1 MLKAFSVLAKNFGK
15 GWLIVEFSYLQPGR
29 QAVFKDNFVTKVN
42 ECLAS
47 YTDGAR
53 GEIGLIGLPF
63 SKTSISLSQASDA
76 PKSIRACLSTFSTF
90 SGERDQDYKNIKVVD
105 FGDVQ
110 VHPTDMEESIER
122 LRISVG
128 EMLSRNACNRY
139 ILLGGDHGVSYPSI
153 RSFSQQYGEIGVIQ
167 WDAHHDVRN
176 LEDGGRTNGT
186 PFRSLIEGG
195 HLKGEN
201 LVQIGIRDYAN
212 AKVYHDYAKNK
223 GITVHTMEDVEISGI
238 VPIIKKELD
247 RLSKKVDIIYLS
259 VDMDVVD
266 QAFAPGCPAIGPGG
280 ITSRELLTS
289 ISAAASHPKVKAMDI
304 VEIDPSKDF
313 RDITSRLAAAAMLRF
328 MFNQ

>member
-1 MLKAFSVLAKNFGK
+1 
-15 GWLIVEFSYLQPGR
+15 VEFSYLQPGR
-29 QAVFKDNFVTKVN
+29 PPVFKDRYVTKVN
-42 ECLAS
+42 ECITHYS
-47 YTDGAR
+47 EGAQ

-76 PKSIRACLSTFSTF
+76 PKSIRASLSAFSTY
-90 SGERDQDYKNIKVVD
+90 SGNREKDYEDQRVID

-110 VHPTDMEESIER
+110 THPTDLEESIER
-122 LRISVG
+122 LRISIG
-128 EMLSRNACNRY
+128 EMLARNACKRY

-153 RSFSQQYGEIGVIQ
+153 RAFKEHYGEIGVIQ

-212 AKVYHDYAKNK
+212 AKEYHDYTKEK
-223 GITVHTMEDVEISGI
+223 GITIFTMEDLEIMGI
-238 VPIIKKELD
+238 VPIIEKALD
-247 RLSKKVDIIYLS
+247 KLAESVDIIYLS
-259 VDMDVVD
+259 LDMDVVD

-289 ISAAASHPKVKAMDI
+289 ISAAASHEKVKAMDI
-304 VEIDPSKDF
+304 VEIDPSKDY
-313 RDITSRLAAAAMLRF
+313 RDMTSRLAAAAILRF
-328 MFNQ
+328 MCN

>member
-1 MLKAFSVLAKNFGK
+1 MVK
-15 GWLIVEFSYLQPGR
+15 FSYLQPGEP
-29 QAVFKDNFVTKVN
+29 AVFKDRFVTKVN
-42 ECLAS
+42 ECLIPYS
-47 YTDGAR
+47 EGAK
-53 GEIGLIGLPF
+53 GDIGLIGLPF

-76 PKSIRACLSTFSTF
+76 PKTIRASMNSFSTY
-90 SGERDQDYKNIKVVD
+90 SGEKEKDYKNISIID

-110 VHPTDMEESIER
+110 THPTNMEDSIER
-122 LRISVG
+122 LRVSVS
-128 EMLSRNACNRY
+128 EMLENNACKRY
-139 ILLGGDHGVSYPSI
+139 IMLGGDHGVSYPSI
-153 RSFSQQYGEIGVIQ
+153 RAFKEHYGEVGVIQ

-212 AKVYHDYAKNK
+212 AKEYHDFTKEK
-223 GITVHTMEDVEISGI
+223 GISVYTMEDIEMTGI
-238 VPIIKKELD
+238 IPIIKKELK
-247 RLSKKVDIIYLS
+247 RLSELVDIIYLS

-280 ITSRELLTS
+280 ITSRELLAS
-289 ISAAASHPKVKAMDI
+289 ITAAASHEKVKAMDI

-313 RDITSRLAAAAMLRF
+313 RDMTSRLAAAAMLRF
-328 MFNQ
+328 MYN